1 MKTAQSHK
9 QIKVILVDD
18 HRMFREQL
26 TNLINQTDDMT
37 VCAEADNV
45 RDGVELIHGIQPS
58 LAIVDISLKGAS
70 GLELVKQVRAL
81 EINTPILI
89 LSMHDESL
97 YAERALRA
105 GANGYITKHEASA
118 DLMNAARRVLEGEM
132 YLNPRFMGRM
142 MSKIMAG
149 SSDQLSGDPVDRLA
163 DRELEVF
170 RLIGQ
175 GLTTREIGEKLG
187 VSGTTVDTFRARIK
201 EKLKLENVSRLRLE
215 ASRWVQESESR

>member
-1 MKTAQSHK
+1 MKTARLPK
-9 QIKVILVDD
+9 RINIVIVDD

-26 TNLINQTDDMT
+26 ASLINQSADMK

-45 RDGVELIHGIQPS
+45 QHGFELINALRPS
-58 LAIVDISLKGAS
+58 IAIVDISLKDSS
-70 GLELVKQVRAL
+70 GLELVKQLRAQANDVPVL
-81 EINTPILI
+81 V
-89 LSMHDESL
+89 LSMHEESL

-118 DLMNAARRVLEGEM
+118 DVMNAVRRVLEGEM
-132 YLNPRFMGRM
+132 YLNPKFMGLM

-149 SSDQLSGDPVDRLA
+149 GNNRAGGDPVARLA

-170 RLIGQ
+170 RFIGQ

-187 VSGTTVDTFRARIK
+187 VGATTVDTYRARIK
-201 EKLKLENVSRLRLE
+201 EKLKLDNVSRLRLE
-215 ASRWVQESESR
+215 ASRWVQENGTG